1 MDHAPHRYRTTL
13 APDASGSVNVEGA
26 MANRYLG
33 QSLARLEDARFLTGK
48 GTYVANAAAD
58 RCLHAHVVRSPH
70 GHARIDGIDTRAALE
85 IPGVVAIL
93 TEADL
98 AMEGIGDIPC
108 VMSLDAAEPLI
119 VPPRPALARGIV
131 RHVGDPVAFVVA
143 ESIEAALD
151 AAEAIKVT
159 YSPLPCVVEA
169 RAAVAATAPRIWPQA
184 PNNSAFL
191 FRKGDAE
198 AVEAAMAAAAH
209 IVECELINNR
219 VVATPLEPRAAL
231 GEYDAER
238 DLFHLTYTG
247 QAVHG
252 IRNQLAETIFRI
264 PAERL
269 HLTVPDVGGGFGMK
283 NYMYPEWVLVLFA
296 ARRLGRPVRWVSERV
311 EDFVSSTHGR
321 DHFSRARLALDA
333 DGRFLALEVRA
344 IADMGAYLSTVGPIS
359 STTAAA
365 SAMGGV
371 YAIPSIFMEVRGAF
385 TNTPPLDA
393 YRGAGKPEANY
404 IIERLIDL
412 AARKTGIDAVELRRR
427 NMISAFPYRTAMG
440 MQIDGGRFA
449 ANLEEAV
456 RVADRAGFAERR
468 TRSARAGLLRGM
480 GISCFLETA
489 RGAPN
494 EVARIAFEADST
506 VTLAV
511 GTQSNGQGHETAY
524 AQVAADMLGLP
535 ISVFRFRQGD
545 TDLLPSGGGHGGA
558 RSMHL
563 GGTAL
568 VSAAEG
574 LIDKARAIAAHL
586 LQAPI
591 EEVGFDDGVFKVERT
606 ERTISLGEVAAAA
619 RDPANLPDGMAPGL
633 QAIGN
638 NLSDLYTFP
647 NGCHVAEVEIDPETG
662 SVRLDRYLLID
673 DFGRLL
679 NPRLTLG
686 QVHGGVAQGI
696 GQALFEH
703 VVFDRDSGQLL
714 SGSFMDYA
722 LPRAIDLP
730 SFAGHLSDAAPTK
743 SNRLGV
749 KGSGQAGCMAA
760 PQTIMN
766 AILDALAPLGVT
778 QLDMPATPQAIWRA
792 IQVSR

>member
-1 MDHAPHRYRTTL
+1 MADRYQGR
-13 APDASGSVNVEGA
+13 
-26 MANRYLG
+26 
-33 QSLARLEDARFLTGK
+33 SLTRLEDARFLTGK
-48 GTYVANAAAD
+48 GTYVANA
-58 RCLHAHVVRSPH
+58 RTTGCLQAHVLRSPH
-70 GHARIDGIDTRAALE
+70 GHARIERIETTAASRM
-85 IPGVVAIL
+85 PGVVAVL

-98 AMEGIGDIPC
+98 AADGIGDLPC
-108 VMSLDAAEPLI
+108 VMTLEAAEPLV

-143 ESIEAALD
+143 ESIEAAMD
-151 AAEAIKVT
+151 AAEAIEVA

-169 RAAVAATAPRIWPQA
+169 SAAVAPGAPQIWPQA
-184 PNNSAFL
+184 PRNSAFL
-191 FRKGDAE
+191 FRRGDAQ
-198 AVEAAMAAAAH
+198 AVKAAMAIAAH
-209 IVECELINNR
+209 VIECELMNNR
-219 VVATPLEPRAAL
+219 VLAAPVETRAAL
-231 GEYDAER
+231 GEYDAR
-238 DLFHLTYTG
+238 RGLMHLTYTG

-252 IRNQLAETIFRI
+252 IRNQLADAIFHV
-264 PAERL
+264 PADRL

-283 NYMYPEWVLVLFA
+283 NYMYPEWVLVLWA

-333 DGRFLALEVRA
+333 DGHFLALEVRA
-344 IADMGAYLSTVGPIS
+344 VANMGAYLSTVGPIS

-404 IIERLIDL
+404 IIERLVDR
-412 AARKTGIDAVELRRR
+412 AAKVTGIDAIELRRG
-427 NMISAFPYRTAMG
+427 NMISTFPHRTAMG

-449 ANLEEAV
+449 ANLEKAT
-456 RVADRAGFAERR
+456 RAADRTGFAERR
-468 TRSARAGLLRGM
+468 TRSERAGLLRGM

-494 EVARIAFEADST
+494 EVARIAFETDNTIS
-506 VTLAV
+506 LAV
-511 GTQSNGQGHETAY
+511 GTQSNGQGHETTY

-535 ISVFRFRQGD
+535 ISMFRFRQGD
-545 TDLLPSGGGHGGA
+545 TTLLPSGGGHGGA

-568 VSAAEG
+568 VLAAEA
-574 LIDKARAIAAHL
+574 LLDKARRIAAHL
-586 LQAPI
+586 LQAPVERI
-591 EEVGFDDGVFKVERT
+591 GFAGGVFKVEGT
-606 ERTISLGEVAAAA
+606 ERSIALDEVALAA
-619 RDPANLPDGMAPGL
+619 RDPASLPDGMAPGL
-633 QAIGN
+633 EALGN
-638 NLSDLYTFP
+638 NVSDLYTFP
-647 NGCHVAEVEIDPETG
+647 NGCHVAEVEVDPETG
-662 SVRLDRYLLID
+662 MVRLDRYLLVD

-679 NPRLTLG
+679 NPRLTLA

-696 GQALFEH
+696 GQALLEH

-714 SGSFMDYA
+714 SSSFMDYA
-722 LPRAIDLP
+722 LPRAADLP
-730 SFAGHLSDAAPTK
+730 SFDGRLDDTAPTK

-760 PQTIMN
+760 PQTIMS

-778 QLDMPATPQAIWRA
+778 QLDMPATPQAVWSA
-792 IQVSR
+792 IRTASREGNATAASQCSPTTEDVAC

>member
-1 MDHAPHRYRTTL
+1 
-13 APDASGSVNVEGA
+13 
-26 MANRYLG
+26 MANRYRG

-48 GTYVANAAAD
+48 GTYVANAAAA
-58 RCLHAHVVRSPH
+58 RCLHAYVVRSPH
-70 GHARIDGIDTRAALE
+70 GHARIDGLDTRAALKT
-85 IPGVVAIL
+85 PGVVAIL
-93 TEADL
+93 TEGDL
-98 AMEGIGDIPC
+98 AAEGIGDLPC
-108 VMSLDAAEPLI
+108 VMSLDAVEPLI
-119 VPPRPALARGIV
+119 VPPRPALARGVV

-151 AAEAIKVT
+151 AAEAIEVA
-159 YSPLPCVVEA
+159 YSPLPCVVDA

-184 PNNSAFL
+184 PGNSAFL
-191 FRKGDAE
+191 FRKGDAD

-219 VVATPLEPRAAL
+219 VVAAPLETRAAL

-344 IADMGAYLSTVGPIS
+344 IADMGAYLSTVGPVS

-404 IIERLIDL
+404 IIERLVDL
-412 AARKTGIDAVELRRR
+412 AAKRTGIDPVELRRR
-427 NMISAFPYRTAMG
+427 NIISTFPYRTAMG

-449 ANLEEAV
+449 ANIEEAV
-456 RVADRAGFAERR
+456 RRADRAEFAERR
-468 TRSARAGLLRGM
+468 ARSTKAGLLRGM
-480 GISCFLETA
+480 GICCFLETA

-494 EVARIAFEADST
+494 EVARIAFEADDT

-524 AQVAADMLGLP
+524 AQIAADMLGLP

-545 TDLLPSGGGHGGA
+545 TTLLPGGGGHGGA

-568 VSAAEG
+568 VLAAEG
-574 LIDKARAIAAHL
+574 LIDKAKRIAAHL

-591 EEVGFDDGVFKVERT
+591 EKVGFDGGIFEVEET
-606 ERTISLGEVAAAA
+606 ERSIALGEVAIAA

-647 NGCHVAEVEIDPETG
+647 NGCHVAEVEIDPDTG
-662 SVRLDRYLLID
+662 LVRLDRYLLID

>member
-1 MDHAPHRYRTTL
+1 
-13 APDASGSVNVEGA
+13 
-26 MANRYLG
+26 
-33 QSLARLEDARFLTGK
+33 
-48 GTYVANAAAD
+48 
-58 RCLHAHVVRSPH
+58 
-70 GHARIDGIDTRAALE
+70 
-85 IPGVVAIL
+85 
-93 TEADL
+93 
-98 AMEGIGDIPC
+98 
-108 VMSLDAAEPLI
+108 
-119 VPPRPALARGIV
+119 
-131 RHVGDPVAFVVA
+131 
-143 ESIEAALD
+143 
-151 AAEAIKVT
+151 
-159 YSPLPCVVEA
+159 
-169 RAAVAATAPRIWPQA
+169 
-184 PNNSAFL
+184 
-191 FRKGDAE
+191 
-198 AVEAAMAAAAH
+198 
-209 IVECELINNR
+209 
-219 VVATPLEPRAAL
+219 
-231 GEYDAER
+231 
-238 DLFHLTYTG
+238 
-247 QAVHG
+247 
-252 IRNQLAETIFRI
+252 
-264 PAERL
+264 
-269 HLTVPDVGGGFGMK
+269 
-283 NYMYPEWVLVLFA
+283 
-296 ARRLGRPVRWVSERV
+296 
-311 EDFVSSTHGR
+311 
-321 DHFSRARLALDA
+321 
-333 DGRFLALEVRA
+333 
-344 IADMGAYLSTVGPIS
+344 
-359 STTAAA
+359 
-365 SAMGGV
+365 
-371 YAIPSIFMEVRGAF
+371 MEVRGAF

-404 IIERLIDL
+404 IIERLVDL
-412 AARKTGIDAVELRRR
+412 AARETGIDAVELRRR